1 MKDSKETFEDY
12 LWDRAM
18 ILIDKATRV
27 MTVAVGVIGGCLVI
41 FNIVR
46 YFLQ

>member
-1 MKDSKETFEDY
+1 MRDDKETFEDY

-27 MTVAVGVIGGCLVI
+27 MTVAIGVLGGCLVI
-41 FNIVR
+41 FNVVR

>member
-1 MKDSKETFEDY
+1 MRDSKETFDDY

-18 ILIDKATRV
+18 ILIDKASSMV
-27 MTVAVGVIGGCLVI
+27 CVAAVVLGVGLLI
-41 FNIVR
+41 FNLVR

>member
-1 MKDSKETFEDY
+1 MRDDKETFEDY

-18 ILIDKATRV
+18 ILIDKVSSV
-27 MTVAVGVIGGCLVI
+27 MSVAVVVLGVGLVI
-41 FNIVR
+41 FNVAR